1 MKRATI
7 LIVALVAVGISAGAY
22 YMRRGGK
29 EPQITTAQVT
39 RGDVVDT
46 VGATGTLEAVT
57 TVQVGTQVSGTVQEL
72 YADFNSI
79 VRKGQVIARLDPSL
93 IQTQIEQQEANVARA
108 QAEMERLRVSLEDV
122 RVKLTRARDLSNRS
136 LIPKAELEAAEV
148 NVRSTEAQLRSAQ
161 AGLTQ
166 ARANFNQ
173 MRVNLDH
180 TVIHAPIDGIVI
192 SRNVDVGQTVAASM
206 QAPTLYLLAADLTKM
221 KVNANIDEADVGR
234 IRPGQV
240 VLFRVD
246 AYPTDDFFGTVSQI
260 RLQPVVV
267 QNVVTYATVIDVPNP
282 ALKLKPGMTANVTIE
297 IARRSNVLR
306 VPTMA
311 LRFRPTTDMFA
322 ALGQEA
328 PPEMRGRGAAPTQT
342 ATAPSPA
349 TGTAAS
355 GPTGT
360 QGQPVAGAAT
370 GEGSPD
376 ARRPRATGNGSRAEA
391 GAQASGG
398 AGADA
403 DPDARRRRFQER
415 MQNMSPDERARFTQ
429 RMRERGFNPGQA
441 GDGDGNP
448 GRPQPDRGT
457 TSPTTGPSTS
467 LRASAQTIDQL
478 FGPLPQTETMG
489 RVWTFANKQLKPI
502 RLTLGVSDG
511 TWTELLSNDL
521 QPGTELVTGVTIDQP
536 AAAGA
541 GGPRSPLMPGQ
552 RPPGFGPGG
561 QRNAPGGGGNQRR

>member
-7 LIVALVAVGISAGAY
+7 LVIALVAVGISAGAY
-22 YMRRGGK
+22 YMRRGNK

-57 TVQVGTQVSGTVQEL
+57 TVQVGTQVSGSVQEL

-108 QAEMERLRVSLEDV
+108 QAEVERLRVSLEDA
-122 RVKLTRARDLSNRS
+122 RVKLTRAHDLSARS
-136 LIPKAELEAAEV
+136 LIPKTELEAAEV

-161 AGLTQ
+161 AGITQ
-166 ARANFNQ
+166 ARANLNQ

-234 IRPGQV
+234 IRPGQDV
-240 VLFRVD
+240 RFRVD
-246 AYPTDDFFGTVSQI
+246 AYPTDDFLGTVSQI
-260 RLQPVVV
+260 RLQPVIV

-297 IARRSNVLR
+297 IARRADVVR

-328 PPEMRGRGAAPTQT
+328 PQELRGRPGAPAQT
-342 ATAPSPA
+342 ATAPPA
-349 TGTAAS
+349 TSGAAAS
-355 GPTGT
+355 GSTGT
-360 QGQPVAGAAT
+360 QGQPAAGAAT
-370 GEGSPD
+370 GDGSPN
-376 ARRPRATGNGSRAEA
+376 AQRPRATGNSNAETA
-391 GAQASGG
+391 N
-398 AGADA
+398 
-403 DPDARRRRFQER
+403 PDERRKRFQER
-415 MQNMSPDERARFTQ
+415 MQNMSPEERAQFAQ
-429 RMRERGFNPGQA
+429 RMRERGFNPDQR
-441 GDGDGNP
+441 GNGNGNASP
-448 GRPQPDRGT
+448 RQPAAKTAVGT
-457 TSPTTGPSTS
+457 G
-467 LRASAQTIDQL
+467 AQTIDQL

-502 RLTLGVSDG
+502 RLRLGVSDG
-511 TWTELLSNDL
+511 TWTELLGNDL
-521 QPGTELVTGVTIDQP
+521 QPGTELVTGVIIDQP

-552 RPPGFGPGG
+552 RPPNMGG

>member
-7 LIVALVAVGISAGAY
+7 IVIALVAVGISAGAY
-22 YMRRGGK
+22 YMRRGDK
-29 EPQITTAQVT
+29 EPQIATAQVT

-72 YADFNSI
+72 YADFNAI

-108 QAEMERLRVSLEDV
+108 QAEVERLRVSLDDV
-122 RVKLTRARDLSNRS
+122 RVKLTRARGLSDRG
-136 LIPKAELEAAEV
+136 LIPKTELEAAEV

-161 AGLTQ
+161 AGITQ
-166 ARANFNQ
+166 ARANLNQ

-234 IRPGQV
+234 IRPGQAV
-240 VLFRVD
+240 RFRVD
-246 AYPTDDFFGTVSQI
+246 AYPTDDFLGTVSQI
-260 RLQPVVV
+260 RLQPVIV

-297 IARRSNVLR
+297 IARRADVVR

-328 PPEMRGRGAAPTQT
+328 PQELRGRPDAPAQT
-342 ATAPSPA
+342 ATAPPTTPGA
-349 TGTAAS
+349 GAS
-355 GPTGT
+355 GATGT
-360 QGQPVAGAAT
+360 QGQPAAGAAT
-370 GEGSPD
+370 GDGSSN
-376 ARRPRATGNGSRAEA
+376 AQRPRATGNS
-391 GAQASGG
+391 SP
-398 AGADA
+398 ADA
-403 DPDARRRRFQER
+403 ANPDERRKRFQER
-415 MQNMSPDERARFTQ
+415 MQNMSPEERAQFAQ
-429 RMRERGFNPGQA
+429 RARERGFNPDQR
-441 GDGDGNP
+441 GDGNGSSSP
-448 GRPQPDRGT
+448 RQPAAKTAVGT
-457 TSPTTGPSTS
+457 G
-467 LRASAQTIDQL
+467 AQTIDQL
-478 FGPLPQTETMG
+478 FGPLPQTETTG

-502 RLTLGVSDG
+502 RLRLGVSDG

-521 QPGTELVTGVTIDQP
+521 QPGTELVTGVIIDQP

-552 RPPGFGPGG
+552 RPPNMGG